1 MFNTSLGEVFN
12 ISAEPPV
19 LFNTS
24 AEPSVLFNTLHEAVG
39 DPKARETAARE
50 ADAITNSQLRPTC
63 ASRAHHGPPQPRR
76 AQSRAEAARRAAQS
90 RTRRAAHRE
99 RERARGGSARRK
111 RPLSRASACCMM
123 SMERTLPILR
133 LIWTLRHDAWVLT
146 IIHKIH
152 RPLLRLKIA

>member
-24 AEPSVLFNTLHEAVG
+24 AEPSVLFNTLREAVG
-39 DPKARETAARE
+39 DPKAHETAARE

-76 AQSRAEAARRAAQS
+76 AQSRAKAARRAAQS

-133 LIWTLRHDAWVLT
+133 LI
-146 IIHKIH
+146 
-152 RPLLRLKIA
+152 

>member
-24 AEPSVLFNTLHEAVG
+24 AEPSVLFNTLREAVG
-39 DPKARETAARE
+39 DPKAHETAARE

-76 AQSRAEAARRAAQS
+76 AQSRAKAARRAAQS

-99 RERARGGSARRK
+99 RERAERGQ
-111 RPLSRASACCMM
+111 RAQKATALACQCMLYNVNGEN
-123 SMERTLPILR
+123 STNFAAHLDTRSQCLGFD
-133 LIWTLRHDAWVLT
+133 HYS
-146 IIHKIH
+146 
-152 RPLLRLKIA
+152 

>member
-24 AEPSVLFNTLHEAVG
+24 AEPSVLFNTLREAVG
-39 DPKARETAARE
+39 DPKAHETAARE

-76 AQSRAEAARRAAQS
+76 AQSRVLVPTLEHQCQLLAHICTWLTANTWGKTGV
-90 RTRRAAHRE
+90 RT
-99 RERARGGSARRK
+99 
-111 RPLSRASACCMM
+111 C
-123 SMERTLPILR
+123 
-133 LIWTLRHDAWVLT
+133 
-146 IIHKIH
+146 
-152 RPLLRLKIA
+152 